1 MGTSERTGARSRTVQ
16 AGRMPRLS
24 VRRWLREL
32 AWRHLLLVPAA
43 VFALFPL
50 VWIVSSSVNAVDNL
64 STARI
69 IPRHLTV
76 DNFVELF
83 TNPLTPFGTWIWNTW
98 KVAVVAA
105 LGNVALAALA
115 AFAFSRLH
123 FRGRRVGLLSLVL
136 VQVFPQFLGF
146 IALFLLGQQI
156 GDVADFVGL
165 NTHGYL
171 ILVYLGGAVGFNAF
185 LIKGYM
191 DTVPGSLDES
201 AAVEGA
207 SLWQVFARVILPLSR
222 PVLAVIF
229 IITFIGF
236 YSEYILAR
244 TLLRSTDNMTL
255 ALGLQLFVSSDYSA
269 RWGNLSAAALI
280 GAAPIVLTFLL
291 AQRQIIGGLTRGAV
305 KG

>member
-1 MGTSERTGARSRTVQ
+1 MGTSERAGARSRKAQ

-32 AWRHLLLVPAA
+32 AWRHVLLVPAA

-69 IPRHLTV
+69 IPRHITV

-123 FRGRRVGLLSLVL
+123 FRGRRVGC
-136 VQVFPQFLGF
+136 
-146 IALFLLGQQI
+146 
-156 GDVADFVGL
+156 
-165 NTHGYL
+165 
-171 ILVYLGGAVGFNAF
+171 
-185 LIKGYM
+185 
-191 DTVPGSLDES
+191 
-201 AAVEGA
+201 
-207 SLWQVFARVILPLSR
+207 
-222 PVLAVIF
+222 
-229 IITFIGF
+229 
-236 YSEYILAR
+236 
-244 TLLRSTDNMTL
+244 
-255 ALGLQLFVSSDYSA
+255 
-269 RWGNLSAAALI
+269 
-280 GAAPIVLTFLL
+280 
-291 AQRQIIGGLTRGAV
+291 
-305 KG
+305 

>member
-1 MGTSERTGARSRTVQ
+1 MGTSDRRSEADVVRKPRRP
-16 AGRMPRLS
+16 RMPL
-24 VRRWLREL
+24 RRWLREL

-43 VFALFPL
+43 VFALFPV
-50 VWIVSSSVNAVDNL
+50 VWVVSSAVNAVDNL

-69 IPRHLTV
+69 VPRQLTT

-83 TNPLTPFGTWIWNTW
+83 TNPLTPFDIWIWNTW
-98 KVAVVAA
+98 KVAIVAA

-115 AFAFSRLH
+115 AFAFSRLR
-123 FRGRRVGLLSLVL
+123 FRGRRTGLLSMVL

-156 GDVADFVGL
+156 GDVVDFVGL

-207 SLWQVFARVILPLSR
+207 SLWQVFSRVILPLSR

-229 IITFIGF
+229 IITFIGI

-244 TLLRSTDNMTL
+244 TLLRSADNLTL
-255 ALGLQLFVSSDYSA
+255 ALGLQLFVSNDYSA

-280 GAAPIVLTFLL
+280 GAAPIVLTFLF
-291 AQRQIIGGLTRGAV
+291 AQRHIVGGLVRGAV